1 MMKRLLQIFLAT
13 AFLTSTLLAVGQ
25 DCNDPTQL
33 CAETNNEAEVLDQL
47 NPLAFN
53 CINANY
59 TLFYSF
65 TTNNS
70 NNNAEGVTVNIS
82 NIDCV
87 GANGADLVYATV
99 VSFDP
104 ASPCSP
110 ALYGLETA
118 CESDTLGIVLETDIL
133 MPETT
138 YMLILATDHDPAIS
152 DCLFDVSIDG
162 EAIDIDACCDANVT
176 LGQSATFGVEGGDNN
191 NGVDYI
197 WSGDY
202 LVDNTGEE
210 ISVFPEETTIYQ
222 VTGNVAGCVVT
233 DFVTAFIGPP
243 VGIPN
248 AITPNDDGINDL
260 WTITGINEF
269 EAAHVTVFDR
279 WGQVVFND
287 IGYNE
292 PWDGT
297 NRGRFLP
304 TGTYYYVIELNSLN
318 VNIEPLVGYVAI
330 IH

>member
-1 MMKRLLQIFLAT
+1 MKRTFHVLLTLVS
-13 AFLTSTLLAVGQ
+13 LTFSGLLLGQ
-25 DCNDPTQL
+25 DCNSPEQL
-33 CAETNNEAEVLDQL
+33 CAEAPNEAEVLDQL

-59 TLFYSF
+59 SLFYSF

-70 NNNAEGVTVNIS
+70 STNSEGVTVNIS

-87 GANGADLVYATV
+87 GANGADLVFATV

-104 ASPCSP
+104 ANPCS
-110 ALYGLETA
+110 AAMYGLESP
-118 CESDTLGIVLETDIL
+118 CESDTLQLSLETGL
-133 MPETT
+133 LQPETT

-152 DCLFDVSIDG
+152 DCLFDVSIEG

-176 LGQSATFGVEGGDNN
+176 LGQEAIFTVEGGDNN

-202 LVDNTGEE
+202 LDENTGDE
-210 ISVFPEETTIYQ
+210 IGVFPEETTIYQ
-222 VTGNVAGCVVT
+222 VTGNVAGCEVT

-243 VGIPN
+243 VSIPN

-297 NRGRFLP
+297 NRGKFLP

-318 VNIEPLVGYVAI
+318 VNIEPLTGYIAI

>member
-1 MMKRLLQIFLAT
+1 MMKRLFQIFLAT

-33 CAETNNEAEVLDQL
+33 CAETNNEGEVLDQL

-152 DCLFDVSIDG
+152 DCLFD
-162 EAIDIDACCDANVT
+162 
-176 LGQSATFGVEGGDNN
+176 NN

-297 NRGRFLP
+297 NRGKFLP